1 MATYSVREDEKLED
15 KVNIEIIR
23 RLLKYLKP
31 FKKDILIVLILIGIV
46 MAVDLA
52 NPYFLK
58 LTIDK
63 YIRNKDISGLFFIGG
78 LVLILNLISTFSAKK
93 RIKRMSNIT
102 NRVLL
107 NIRQDLY
114 NHIQRLSFSFFDE
127 RPVGKILARVIG
139 DVNSLNNLFTMSI
152 TNLIPD
158 TATIIATSFIMF
170 SLNLKLALISLSTL
184 PFLIITLFSIQT
196 ISRKRWQIFRKKNS
210 NLNGFTH
217 ENFSGIRVVKYFT
230 AEEYTQNIFSKL
242 AWDLREAF
250 VKAVR
255 INDLFWPMV
264 EFSWGLG
271 LIITYYFGIKMI
283 HSGNITV
290 GLLVA
295 FTSYISMFWRPIM
308 NLSNFYNNLITGM
321 ASAERIFEILDIKP
335 EIIEKEN
342 AIDLE
347 IKGEVE
353 FKNVSFSYDGERK
366 VLDNVSFKVKP
377 GEKVALVGHTG
388 AGKTTIINLICR
400 FYEAKEGE
408 VLIDGKNIKDIKL
421 ESLRSQIGVMLQDT
435 FLFSGS
441 IMDNIKYGKLNAE
454 DEEIIQ
460 TAKWV
465 YAHSFIV
472 SLEKGYD
479 TDIRERGTR
488 LSTGQRQL
496 ISLARTLIA
505 NPKILILDEATASVD
520 THTERLLQKGI
531 GKLLEGRTA
540 FIIAHR
546 LSTIQ
551 NVDKII
557 VIEDGKIAEMGTH
570 DELMNMKGIYYNMF
584 MSQFKFWGDKESNL
598 NLLLKES

>member
-1 MATYSVREDEKLED
+1 MPYSLREDEKLEE
-15 KVNIEIIR
+15 KVNIEIIK
-23 RLLKYLKP
+23 RLIKYLKP
-31 FKKDILIVLILIGIV
+31 YKKEIFIVLLLIGIV
-46 MAVDLA
+46 MAVELA

-58 LTIDK
+58 LTIDR
-63 YIRNKDISGLFFIGG
+63 YIKNKDIRGLFTIGI
-78 LVLILNLISTFSAKK
+78 LIILLNLISTFCA
-93 RIKRMSNIT
+93 RARVIRMSNIT

-114 NHIQRLSFSFFDE
+114 NHIQRLSLSFFDE

-158 TATIIATSFIMF
+158 MAMIIATASIMF
-170 SLNLKLALISLSTL
+170 SLNARLALIALSTL
-184 PFLIITLFSIQT
+184 PFLAVTLASIQT
-196 ISRKRWQIFRKKNS
+196 ISRKRWQIVRKKNS
-210 NLNGFTH
+210 TLNAFTH
-217 ENFSGIRVVKYFT
+217 ENFSGIRVIKYFT
-230 AEEYTQNIFSKL
+230 AERYRYNIFEEL
-242 AWDLREAF
+242 AWDLRSAF
-250 VKAVR
+250 MRAVR
-255 INDLFWPMV
+255 ISDLFWPMV

-271 LIITYYFGIKMI
+271 TVVTFYFGIKMI
-283 HSGNITV
+283 NTGDITV

-308 NLSNFYNNLITGM
+308 NLSNLFNNLITSM
-321 ASAERIFEILDIKP
+321 ASAERIFEILDIDP
-335 EIIEKEN
+335 QIIEKEN
-342 AIDLE
+342 AIDVE
-347 IKGEVE
+347 IKGEIE
-353 FKNVSFSYDGERK
+353 FRNVSFSYDGERK

-400 FYEAKEGE
+400 FYDAQEGE
-408 VLIDGKNIKDIKL
+408 VLIDGINIKNIKL
-421 ESLRSQIGVMLQDT
+421 ECLRRQIGVMLQDT

-441 IMDNIKYGKLNAE
+441 ILDNIRYGRLDAG

-460 TAKWV
+460 IAKWV
-465 YAHSFIV
+465 YAHSFIS

-479 TDIRERGTR
+479 TDIRERGIR

-496 ISLARTLIA
+496 VSLARTLIA
-505 NPKILILDEATASVD
+505 DPKILILDEATASVD

-531 GKLLEGRTA
+531 SKLLEGRTA

-551 NVDKII
+551 NADKIL
-557 VIEDGKIAEMGTH
+557 VVEDGKIVEMGTH
-570 DELMNMKGIYYNMF
+570 EELMEKRGIYYTMF
-584 MSQFKFWGDKESNL
+584 MSQFKYWEEKE
-598 NLLLKES
+598 KELIS